1 VFGIE
6 QWDIVLSNAVLA
18 SLSMWKWHVYQK
30 QQDLYK
36 FQLFWK
42 WKGFEF
48 YNSQWSTI
56 MFINI
61 LMHAVF
67 HIWTVII
74 PRERYG
80 PEGFSPRVDIG
91 LFIAYF
97 NIELQ
102 RTKLTSTAYTKL
114 IWVIDIGWVMITVLL
129 WKKSCIDLFIERL
142 DIVLSAFSPMGWYR
156 CGTFGVYVWAKLTLL
171 LINMW

>member
-18 SLSMWKWHVYQK
+18 SLSMWKWHVCQK

-56 MFINI
+56 MFINR

-80 PEGFSPRVDIG
+80 P
-91 LFIAYF
+91 F

-142 DIVLSAFSPMGWYR
+142 DIVLSAFFPISAHGMISLWHFRWLCMGKIDVITYK
-156 CGTFGVYVWAKLTLL
+156 YV
-171 LINMW
+171 INNYKQITCTD

>member
-1 VFGIE
+1 LTIESCKTQIPFIFKVVEIYTSLVAFG
-6 QWDIVLSNAVLA
+6 
-18 SLSMWKWHVYQK
+18 KHV
-30 QQDLYK
+30 
-36 FQLFWK
+36 
-42 WKGFEF
+42 
-48 YNSQWSTI
+48 I
-56 MFINI
+56 
-61 LMHAVF
+61 

-80 PEGFSPRVDIG
+80 PEGFSPRVDIS

-114 IWVIDIGWVMITVLL
+114 VWVIDIGWVMITVLL

-142 DIVLSAFSPMGWYR
+142 DIVLSAFSPRYLP
-156 CGTFGVYVWAKLTLL
+156 WADNLKLISKCYLFIIIYHIFISNNVNFAHT
-171 LINMW
+171 